1 MAIIILLA
9 ITALYTITGEFA
21 EQSDKLEM
29 LGEPE
34 EREERSREK
43 GRNENLKGGYLQ
55 WSLKDRGGEK
65 REKKAKKEHL
75 PRANLFVLAFLC
87 HQVAL
92 QL

>member
-21 EQSDKLEM
+21 EQSDKSEM

-43 GRNENLKGGYLQ
+43 GRNENLKGGLFTVVFERQ
-55 WSLKDRGGEK
+55 RWLEK
-65 REKKAKKEHL
+65 GKKKKKKA
-75 PRANLFVLAFLC
+75 FT
-87 HQVAL
+87 QG
-92 QL
+92 